1 MKATRETRAG
11 LWALLGVQLLT
22 SMTAIVLLSRMG
34 PAIDQILRE
43 NVFSTVAV
51 EDMLVSLALD
61 GGADTFSDA
70 LARAEGNITEDSE
83 RPLLEAIAK
92 DAAQARNGDP
102 VARMA
107 VVRSL
112 RSLAEVNRQS
122 MVSANQVASRL
133 GLGGAWAMALMG
145 LAGFLGSVAVW
156 RRIDHTLLQPTQDI
170 AQVLHAARTGDPY
183 RRCHIATQGPGGRLG
198 EDLNFLLDCRTGNP
212 NTVVDGSVSRAALV
226 GLLDHLVQVPA
237 VIGTHDGTV
246 LTANLLA
253 LDRNVETGAMGRAVR
268 AGQPPEGWSVRPLGD
283 NIWLATWDNVPNG
296 TNTNGETGT
305 P

>member
-11 LWALLGVQLLT
+11 LWALLAVQLLT

-51 EDMLVSLALD
+51 EDMLVSLSLD
-61 GGADTFSDA
+61 GGTDRFADA

-83 RPLLEAIAK
+83 RPLLAAIAK
-92 DAAQARNGDP
+92 DSAAAQAGDP
-102 VARMA
+102 KARAA
-107 VVRSL
+107 VVEAL

-122 MVSANQVASRL
+122 MVSANQAASRL

-156 RRIDHTLLQPTQDI
+156 RRIDQTLLQPTQDI
-170 AQVLHAARTGDPY
+170 ARVLHAARAGDPF
-183 RRCHIATQGPGGRLG
+183 RRCHVATQGPGGRLG
-198 EDLNFLLDCRTGNP
+198 EDLNFLLDCRTSGATEP
-212 NTVVDGSVSRAALV
+212 ADGALPRVALV
-226 GLLDHLVQVPA
+226 GLLDRLVQVPA
-237 VIGTHDGTV
+237 VVGTRDGAV

-253 LDRNVETGAMGRAVR
+253 LDRNVETNAIGRAVR
-268 AGQPPEGWSVRPLGD
+268 AGTLPAGWSVVSLGD
-283 NIWLATWDNVPNG
+283 QVWLATWDSAPAD
-296 TNTNGETGT
+296 EMDSAEASR
-305 P
+305 